1 MMTGTYQLRWRGD
14 NLQKKIPKLKIN
26 LVAELEQNAI
36 ARMEIASV

>member
-1 MMTGTYQLRWRGD
+1 MMTGTYQLCWRDD
-14 NLQKKIPKLKIN
+14 NLQKKITKLKIN